1 MDPSFSLEP
10 WWRFGA
16 ALLIGAL
23 VGLEREYIQQR
34 SGDAEFAGI
43 RTFALLALLGSVA
56 AFFSQRFGIAIFISA
71 YLAVAA
77 LILGSMVGEIYV
89 HRREEGIT
97 TEVVGLLMPFL
108 GAMVIYDSAELAAAL
123 AVVAA
128 LVLAS
133 KPALHGLA
141 SQMSPAD
148 LRATLEFALITAVVL
163 PILPNQVYG
172 PYGVLNPYS
181 IWLMVVLVS
190 GIGYFGY
197 LLMKVWGAARGISLT
212 GLLGG
217 LVSSTA
223 VTLSFAARSV
233 DSPAFAPSF
242 ALAITLASTVLFP
255 RVLVEIA
262 LVHPPLLSS
271 MLIPLGSMLA
281 AGLVGAW
288 WLWRRAV
295 PPSGQGADP
304 VSLRNPLKLTTAITF
319 GLAFGLVLL
328 LVEAANATFGD
339 AGVYVASAITGMVD
353 VDAIALGSA
362 NLAADGA
369 LVDGVAAGAITLAVL
384 VNTSVKAI
392 VALSI
397 GSPTLRRNLAR
408 TFGLVIAV
416 GLISGALT
424 LIPLR

>member
-43 RTFALLALLGSVA
+43 RTFALLALLGAVA
-56 AFFSQRFGIAIFISA
+56 AFFSQRFGIIIFISA
-71 YLAVAA
+71 YLAIAV

-108 GAMVIYDSAELAAAL
+108 GAMVIYDNAELAAAL
-123 AVVAA
+123 AVISA

-141 SQMSPAD
+141 SRMSPAD

-172 PYGVLNPYS
+172 PYGVLNPYA

-190 GIGYFGY
+190 AIGFFGY
-197 LLMKVWGAARGISLT
+197 VLMKLWGAARGISLT

-223 VTLSFAARSV
+223 VTLSFAGRSV
-233 DSPAFAPSF
+233 EAPALAPSF

-255 RVLVEIA
+255 RVLVEVA
-262 LVHPPLLSS
+262 LVHPPLLPT
-271 MLIPLGSMLA
+271 MLIPLGFMLT
-281 AGLVGAW
+281 AGLLGAW
-288 WLWRRAV
+288 WLWRRSV
-295 PPSGQGADP
+295 PLGGQGADP
-304 VSLRNPLKLTTAITF
+304 VSLKNPLKLTTAITF

-328 LVEAANATFGD
+328 VVEAANATFGD
-339 AGVYVASAITGMVD
+339 AGVYAASAITGLVD

-369 LVDGVAAGAITLAVL
+369 LAEGVAAAAITLAVL
-384 VNTSVKAI
+384 VNTAVKAI

-397 GSPTLRRNLAR
+397 GAPALRRNLGR
-408 TFGLVIAV
+408 TFGLMIAA
-416 GLISGALT
+416 GLIGGALG
-424 LIPLR
+424 IVVFR